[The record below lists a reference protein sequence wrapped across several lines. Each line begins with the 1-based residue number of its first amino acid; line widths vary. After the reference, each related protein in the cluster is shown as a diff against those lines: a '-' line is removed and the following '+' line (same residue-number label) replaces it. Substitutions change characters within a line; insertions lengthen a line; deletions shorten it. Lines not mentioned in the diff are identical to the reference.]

1 MGALRADLIHPSWHH
16 VFDARATELEAIE
29 QFLAAESD
37 SQHTVLPPAE
47 EVFAAFAVPLDAVRV
62 VILGQDPYPTPGH
75 AMGLAFS
82 VAPAV
87 RPLPRSLTNIY
98 RELESDLGIQ
108 PAEHGDLSA
117 WAKQGVLLLNR
128 VLTVRA
134 GDAGAHRR
142 IGWDAITEAAL
153 VALAH
158 RGGPLAAILWGKDA
172 QSAVPYLGDIPTISS
187 AHPSPLSARN
197 GFFGSRPFSRANEL
211 LVQQGGQPIDWRV

>member
-1 MGALRADLIHPSWHH
+1 VGAFRADLIHPSWHAI
-16 VFDARATELEAIE
+16 FDARATELEAIE
-29 QFLAAESD
+29 QFFAAELD
-37 SQHTVLPPAE
+37 SQHTVLPAADA
-47 EVFAAFAVPLDAVRV
+47 VLAAFAVPLDAVRV
-62 VILGQDPYPTPGH
+62 IILGQDPYPTPGH
-75 AMGLAFS
+75 ATGLAFS
-82 VAPAV
+82 VAPTV
-87 RPLPRSLTNIY
+87 RPIPRSLTNIY

-134 GDAGAHRR
+134 GDAGAHRG
-142 IGWDAITEAAL
+142 IGWEAITESAL

-158 RGGPLAAILWGKDA
+158 RDGPLTAILWGKDA
-172 QSAVPYLGDIPTISS
+172 QTAVPYLGDIPTISS

-197 GFFGSRPFSRANEL
+197 GFFGSRPFSRANDL